1 MQRPHRKKARL
12 ASLEPIAG
20 PWLRAAM
27 EARGLSVVQ
36 VQRQLE
42 ACKVTVARQT
52 LSYVLAGQQRTVRA
66 DVRRALAAVLRVTEG
81 FLAGAPQGA
90 GAWART
96 LEGQPWSP
104 VVALA
109 VMEFTE
115 RCEAAWRRDVAAT
128 DPALV
133 GIPLTQDPRSPWS
146 RYLARDADVPFALY
160 DLATGDVWRRRF
172 LVAAPTLT
180 PAERERATHHLVAA
194 LSVLFQPWFTGQA
207 TLNREALR
215 QWWSQVTKDRVRPQR
230 PGTQRRSKKG
240 GRR

>member
-90 GAWART
+90 GAWAR
-96 LEGQPWSP
+96 S
-104 VVALA
+104 
-109 VMEFTE
+109 
-115 RCEAAWRRDVAAT
+115 C
-128 DPALV
+128 
-133 GIPLTQDPRSPWS
+133 
-146 RYLARDADVPFALY
+146 Y
-160 DLATGDVWRRRF
+160 
-172 LVAAPTLT
+172 
-180 PAERERATHHLVAA
+180 
-194 LSVLFQPWFTGQA
+194 
-207 TLNREALR
+207 R
-215 QWWSQVTKDRVRPQR
+215 QI
-230 PGTQRRSKKG
+230 
-240 GRR
+240 

>member
-104 VVALA
+104 VVAFSISNA
-109 VMEFTE
+109 HH
-115 RCEAAWRRDVAAT
+115 AWRSLTEGVLYAFRRQQTVRR
-128 DPALV
+128 PA
-133 GIPLTQDPRSPWS
+133 
-146 RYLARDADVPFALY
+146 
-160 DLATGDVWRRRF
+160 DL
-172 LVAAPTLT
+172 P
-180 PAERERATHHLVAA
+180 E
-194 LSVLFQPWFTGQA
+194 
-207 TLNREALR
+207 
-215 QWWSQVTKDRVRPQR
+215 
-230 PGTQRRSKKG
+230 
-240 GRR
+240 